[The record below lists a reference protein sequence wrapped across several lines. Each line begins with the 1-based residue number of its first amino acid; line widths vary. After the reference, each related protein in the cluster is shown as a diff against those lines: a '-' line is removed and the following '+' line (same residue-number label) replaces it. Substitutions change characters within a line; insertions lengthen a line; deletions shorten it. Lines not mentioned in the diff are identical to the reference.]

1 MKPFELSASRLKKF
15 LQCPRSYYL
24 HHVARVD
31 QDPGGKYLE
40 IGNAYDGHVEW
51 YVTEGKRGVRNIDPK
66 ILGMFAAAKPN
77 LPAPGTVTTQHQ
89 YRIDAGGF
97 VVTGKA
103 DFRRRGWVGDAK
115 TTSDR
120 GRGRGKDAHTP
131 PRALDPETL
140 QNDVQSLLY
149 AWCEFQ
155 LDPSLVTCQ
164 LVWTYVTKES
174 KPTSWNVHASV
185 ARPFVEPWFAQ
196 VVRPA
201 AAAMAALHALP
212 TADQATA
219 NLESCA
225 WCWVKAHCN
234 PYVGPN
240 TYSTE
245 EVAGSVDLIRLRVKE
260 PSNDG
265 NNGSMAF
272 NLDDL
277 GLVEKLE
284 QSIAAVQSEHADDA
298 LPYMTAA
305 VPAGVVHDLGEDAPA
320 INPPRAKRPA
330 APPPEPVPSGVIID
344 LSTVSTKDLA
354 AELLRR
360 VS

>member
-1 MKPFELSASRLKKF
+1 MTPAKPFELSASRLKKF

-51 YVTEGKRGVRNIDPK
+51 YVSEGKLGVRNIDPK
-66 ILGMFAAAKPN
+66 ILGMFAAARAN
-77 LPAPGTVTTQHQ
+77 LPAPGTVVTQHQ

-97 VVTGKA
+97 TVTGKA

-120 GRGRGKDAHTP
+120 GRGKGKDKDTP
-131 PRALDPETL
+131 PRALDEETL

-149 AWCEFQ
+149 GWCEFQ

-164 LVWTYVTKES
+164 LVWTYVTKEA

-185 ARPFVEPWFAQ
+185 ARPFVDAWFER

-201 AAAMAALHALP
+201 AAAMAAMHALP
-212 TADQATA
+212 TADEATA
-219 NLESCA
+219 NLESCER
-225 WCWVKAHCN
+225 CWVKAHCN

-240 TYSTE
+240 TYSAE
-245 EVAGSVDLIRLRVKE
+245 EVAGSVNLARLRVKE

-265 NNGSMAF
+265 NKDMAF

-277 GLVEKLE
+277 GLVAKLE
-284 QSIAAVQSEHADDA
+284 QSIAAVSGE
-298 LPYMTAA
+298 A
-305 VPAGVVHDLGEDAPA
+305 VPAGVVHDLAADPPPA
-320 INPPRAKRPA
+320 INPPRAKRAP

-344 LSTVSTKDLA
+344 LSTVSTRDLA